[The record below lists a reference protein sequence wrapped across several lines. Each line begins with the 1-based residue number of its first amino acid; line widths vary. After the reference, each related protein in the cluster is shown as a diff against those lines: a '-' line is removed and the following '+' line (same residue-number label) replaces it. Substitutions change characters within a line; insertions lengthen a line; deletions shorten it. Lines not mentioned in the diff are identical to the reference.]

1 MRRFRTALVVI
12 ALNNLLLTLGMRLW
26 QSLFHNFA
34 VEELGVRAG
43 QIGLLQAVREIPG
56 LLGFAVALLAL
67 LLVEMR
73 IAGLS
78 VVVLGV
84 GIALTAMAQDIFGL
98 IGATL
103 VMSVG
108 FHFFTGSYSS
118 AVLITVGPDEAP
130 KVLGRLNSLGAFAAA
145 VSTLLVLLTLDVVG
159 YRTLLLVAGMVV
171 LVGGLILLPFGKQ
184 PVRAQRVRRRSAFKR
199 RYWLYYALQFLMG
212 SRRHIFTTFATF
224 LLVKDYGITPQTTTL
239 LFLINSLIGT
249 YFHQALGK
257 IVARVGERSV
267 MTFNFALLI
276 LVFLG
281 YAFVPSVSA
290 LQTPS
295 FQLPELGLGEWT
307 FFPSFSA
314 TPALLILLCLFVV
327 DHVLF
332 GFSIAIQSFFQ
343 KIAVGPEDIT
353 PNISL
358 GQTINHIAAVIVPIV
373 GGVVWEAAGARYT
386 FLAGVIVAVLS
397 LILTQWMRTPQR
409 GHQSAQEPRASEP

>member
-1 MRRFRTALVVI
+1 MRRFRTALVVVAI
-12 ALNNLLLTLGMRLW
+12 NNLLLTLGMGLW
-26 QSLFHNFA
+26 QSLFNNFA
-34 VEELGVRAG
+34 VEELGIRAG
-43 QIGLLQAVREIPG
+43 QIGLLHAIREVPG
-56 LLGFAVALLAL
+56 LLGFLVGLLAL

-78 VVVLGV
+78 VVVLGL
-84 GIALTAMAQDIFGL
+84 GLALTAMAQNLVGL

-108 FHFFTGSYSS
+108 FHFFYGSYSS

-130 KVLGRLNSLGAFAAA
+130 KVLGRVNSLGAFAAA
-145 VSTLLVLLTLDVVG
+145 VSTLLVLLTLDAVG
-159 YRTLLLVAGMVV
+159 YRTLLLVSGMVV
-171 LVGGLILLPFGKQ
+171 LVGGLVLLPFGRQ
-184 PVRAQRVRRRSAFKR
+184 PVRAQRVRRRSALKR

-224 LLVKDYGITPQTTTL
+224 LLVKDYEVTPQTTTL

-249 YFHQALGK
+249 YFHQAFGK
-257 IVARVGERSV
+257 IVARVGERRV
-267 MTFNFALLI
+267 MTLNFMLLT

-281 YAFVPSVSA
+281 YAFVPSINA
-290 LQTPS
+290 LEAPS
-295 FQLPELGLGEWT
+295 ILLPELGLGEWT

-314 TPALLILLCLFVV
+314 TPALMILLSLFVI

-343 KIAVGPEDIT
+343 KIAVRPEDIT

-373 GGVVWEAAGARYT
+373 GGVVWEAVGARYT
-386 FLAGVIVAVLS
+386 FLAGVVIAILS
-397 LILTQWMRTPQR
+397 LVLAQWMRPPQSIYP
-409 GHQSAQEPRASEP
+409 GALDPID